1 METLYTLNLENNTF
15 VADAN
20 GSFVMVTEG
29 QIAKGDV
36 IFDKNNF
43 RKTFSVVSKISKNSV
58 RTENTSAYFRT
69 ITNKQAE
76 PIELCAMHIEAF
88 VFRKK

>member
-1 METLYTLNLENNTF
+1 MEAAYTLNFENNTF

-20 GSFVMVTEG
+20 GAYVMITEG

-36 IFDKNNF
+36 ILDKNNF
-43 RKTFSVVSKISKNSV
+43 RKNFSVVSKISKNSV

-76 PIELCAMHIEAF
+76 PVELCAMHVQSI